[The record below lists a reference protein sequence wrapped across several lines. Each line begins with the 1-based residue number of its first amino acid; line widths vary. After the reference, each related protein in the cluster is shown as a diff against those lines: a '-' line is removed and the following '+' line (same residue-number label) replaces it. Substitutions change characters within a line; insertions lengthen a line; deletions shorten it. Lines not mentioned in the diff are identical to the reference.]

1 MMREPFRMT
10 VLVVSLVLV
19 VTGCASKNWV
29 QQLLGKKEAET
40 NQRFGTVEGQV
51 SEGSQRV
58 QRLETSVG
66 EVGGTATSARQ
77 RSEEAF
83 GRADAA
89 HARAE
94 EVNGRVTRL
103 WDNRNARDLAETLHI
118 QFGFDRWD
126 LNDTAQTALL
136 SLVKELKENPRL
148 TVDLAGYTDS
158 VGPREYNVQLSQR
171 RVEAVRRYLVEKGV
185 ELPRVHSIGF
195 GSLRDNGKP
204 QEQEKNRRV
213 TIKLMVA
220 KE

>member
-1 MMREPFRMT
+1 MREPFRMI
-10 VLVVSLVLV
+10 VLVVGLVLV

-40 NQRFGTVEGQV
+40 NQRFATVEGQV
-51 SEGSQRV
+51 SEGNQRV

-185 ELPRVHSIGF
+185 ELPRVHSIGV

>member
-1 MMREPFRMT
+1 MREPFRMI
-10 VLVVSLVLV
+10 VLVAGLLLV

-29 QQLLGKKEAET
+29 QELLGKKEAET
-40 NQRFGTVEGQV
+40 NQRFAMVEGQV

-66 EVGGTATSARQ
+66 EIGQTATSTRQ

-89 HARAE
+89 YARAE
-94 EVNGRVTRL
+94 EVNGRLSRL
-103 WDNRNARDLAETLHI
+103 WNDRNTRDLVETLHI

-136 SLVKELKENPRL
+136 SLVKELKEHPRL
-148 TVDLAGYTDS
+148 TLDLAGYTDS
-158 VGPREYNVQLSQR
+158 VGPREYNIQLSQR

-185 ELPRVHSIGF
+185 ELPRIHSIGV

>member
-51 SEGSQRV
+51 SEGNQRV

-185 ELPRVHSIGF
+185 ELPRVHSIGV

>member
-1 MMREPFRMT
+1 MAG
-10 VLVVSLVLV
+10 LLLL
-19 VTGCASKNWV
+19 VTGCATKNWV
-29 QQLLGKKEAET
+29 QELLGKKEAET
-40 NQRFGTVEGQV
+40 HQRFATVEGRV

-58 QRLETSVG
+58 QKLETSVG
-66 EVGGTATSARQ
+66 EIGQTATSTRQ

-89 HARAE
+89 YARAE

-103 WDNRNARDLAETLHI
+103 WNSRNARDLVETLHV

-126 LNDTAQTALL
+126 LSDAAQTALL

-158 VGPREYNVQLSQR
+158 AGPREYNVHLSQR
-171 RVEAVRRYLVEKGV
+171 RVEAVRRYLVERGV
-185 ELPRVHSIGF
+185 ELPRIHSIGLGF
-195 GSLRDNGKP
+195 LRDNGKP

>member
-1 MMREPFRMT
+1 MMGELFRMT
-10 VLVVSLVLV
+10 VLGAGLLLL
-19 VTGCASKNWV
+19 VTGCATRDWV
-29 QQLLGKKEAET
+29 RDLLGKKEVET
-40 NQRFGTVEGQV
+40 NQRFVTVEGQ
-51 SEGSQRV
+51 
-58 QRLETSVG
+58 VG
-66 EVGGTATSARQ
+66 EVGGTAKS
-77 RSEEAF
+77 AF

-94 EVNGRVTRL
+94 EVNGRLTRL
-103 WDNRNARDLAETLHI
+103 WNNRDARDLAETLTVR
-118 QFGFDRWD
+118 FGFDQWD

-136 SLVKELKENPRL
+136 SLVRELKENPKL
-148 TVDLAGYTDS
+148 TLELEGYTDS

-185 ELPRVHSIGF
+185 GLPRIHSIGF
-195 GSLRDNGKP
+195 GALRDNGKP